1 MDMKMKYEIAKGW
14 ISEGISNIP
23 PRFTYED
30 FSDAITM
37 VINDFHTKVKYEE
50 PKQIDEEEF
59 FEIDCD
65 ELEFPNLIN
74 EEDFLQYSA
83 DMLCEINAYERSN
96 TYEKDTITCIK
107 LRTHKNKSYIRF
119 RCNNTMYNLDVDGVY
134 ENGKATGKVNKDT
147 DFYVS
152 ANLSGGQ
159 ILEKNK
165 RFDNILSSFQNQLSY
180 FKSVKNITHNKK
192 ICY

>member
-1 MDMKMKYEIAKGW
+1 M
-14 ISEGISNIP
+14 N
-23 PRFTYED
+23 T
-30 FSDAITM
+30 
-37 VINDFHTKVKYEE
+37 
-50 PKQIDEEEF
+50 EF

-65 ELEFPNLIN
+65 ELEFPNLIDDDDDE
-74 EEDFLQYSA
+74 EEDFINEKEFLQYSA

-134 ENGKATGKVNKDT
+134 KNGNATGKVNKDT
-147 DFYVS
+147 DFYVCP
-152 ANLSGGQ
+152 NKSGGQ
-159 ILEKNK
+159 IIQKDK
-165 RFDNILSSFQNQLSY
+165 RYDNILSSFQNQLSY

-192 ICY
+192 SF